1 MATDYTEVMSGNSNE
16 TLVKILTVKRDQYQP
31 EALEAAQ
38 QELEKRGLK
47 LSDFTMSSEKPIYSE
62 ATFAGQYNINGTNTH
77 TQPDMDSMYNEALRK
92 QANKDMLYGALWC
105 VGGIV
110 ATMSDI
116 GAIFWGAIVFGAIQF
131 FKGLSNSSSNN

>member
-1 MATDYTEVMSGNSNE
+1 MTTNYTDVMSGNSNE

-47 LSDFTMSSEKPIYSE
+47 LSDFAVPSEKPVYSE
-62 ATFAGQYNINGTNTH
+62 ATFSTQYNINGINTQ
-77 TQPDMDSMYNEALRK
+77 TGAQPDMDSLYESEKKK

-105 VGGIV
+105 VGGIL
-110 ATMSDI
+110 ATMSDV
-116 GAIFWGAIVFGAIQF
+116 GAIFWGAIVFGGIQF
-131 FKGLSNSSSNN
+131 FKGLINSQS